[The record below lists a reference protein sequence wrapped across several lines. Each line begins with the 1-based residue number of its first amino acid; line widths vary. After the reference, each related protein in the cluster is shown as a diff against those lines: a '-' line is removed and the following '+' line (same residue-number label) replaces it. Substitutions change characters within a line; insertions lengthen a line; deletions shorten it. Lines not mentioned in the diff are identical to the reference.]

1 MVPRPG
7 PHPHVQEGH
16 RPLPGSKVPY
26 VSKSRVE
33 HWQPRWLGEGKLDGD
48 RDRFARDRKKESAA
62 SSTSVCISSIGFWM
76 AHLAAGQIEVMHVLA
91 HAHFMIKLCDERGH
105 TFATKYQSRLRI
117 GFQIRI
123 QAGEQFDLGEAIS
136 KINYDLI
143 REVQVE
149 QTFIEEGRI
158 RRRRREDEP
167 PPRGCGKGERGGG
180 VRADRGG
187 GKGELKGAAARA
199 AKSGAADAS
208 KHIEKK
214 NICF

>member
-91 HAHFMIKLCDERGH
+91 HALFMNKLCDERGH
-105 TFATKYQSRLRI
+105 TFAARYQSHLRN